1 MDFTTDLTTDL
12 LHPSS
17 WRFIDQS
24 ASGIGRSALESFAM
38 DDTLCHLVGQG
49 LSSPAVR
56 TWVHGRTV
64 VLGIQDHRLPFI
76 GDAVALLET
85 NGWRPIVRNSGGLAV
100 VLDEGV
106 LNITITL
113 SERGRPIDIPAGYEV
128 MLEFVRLLLPE
139 AADRIEAYEIVGSY
153 CPGSYDL
160 SIGGRKFAGISQRRL
175 RGGIAVQVYLCAEG
189 SGSER
194 AELIRDVYRTGLKGE
209 QTKFDYPA
217 IRPEVMASLT
227 ELLGKPVTV
236 FELNTRVQQLLHA
249 LTGNVQRNLF
259 EGEELSLYTK
269 YLTRVVERNE
279 KLLAGV

>member
-1 MDFTTDLTTDL
+1 MDLTTEL
-12 LHPSS
+12 LQPPS

-24 ASGIGRSALESFAM
+24 VSGLGRSALESFAM

-49 LSSPAVR
+49 MSAPAVR
-56 TWVHGRTV
+56 TWVHDRTV

-76 GDAVALLET
+76 GDAVSLLET

-100 VLDEGV
+100 VLDPGV
-106 LNITITL
+106 LNITIALT
-113 SERGRPIDIPAGYEV
+113 ERGRPIDIPAGYEV

-175 RGGIAVQVYLCAEG
+175 RGGIAVQVYLCAGG
-189 SGSER
+189 SGAER
-194 AELIRDVYRTGLKGE
+194 AELIRDVYETGLNGE
-209 QTKFDYPA
+209 KTKFQYPS

-249 LTGNVQRNLF
+249 LSGGVDRTLL
-259 EGEELSLYTK
+259 EGEEVELYAK
-269 YLTRVVERNE
+269 YLKRVVERNA
-279 KLLAGV
+279 KLLEGI